1 MATMQD
7 YNEYTK
13 EAINGIYDAQ
23 REKQLAD
30 LDTAYNT
37 NLATAE
43 AAKGQIGNAYQEQRN
58 NLANTYERTR
68 KNTNEAAAASGLN
81 VGTGSQAALM
91 QRSEYQRDNA
101 KIGTAEANAMA
112 QAEQGIT
119 DLKTKYQGAVAA
131 ANADNDYQRSVALL
145 NQYKAEY
152 DQQLSRAQTLAQYGD
167 FTGYAAVYGQEQ
179 ADNMRKAWIATNPD
193 VAYNTGNISAE
204 EYRAVTGVYPK
215 GYTAPGS
222 GGYSGYGGYNYENSQ
237 FTPDEIRATQRLIG
251 AKEDG
256 IWGDETERKWQI
268 WNAQNQDTTA
278 VPASKPPAQGTTP
291 KFGIYGATA
300 AIK

>member
-13 EAINGIYDAQ
+13 DAINGIYDAQ

-30 LDTAYNT
+30 LETAYNT

-215 GYTAPGS
+215 GYTAPGT
-222 GGYSGYGGYNYENSQ
+222 GGYSGYGGNNYENASGL
-237 FTPDEIRATQRLIG
+237 TTSEIKQLQKAMG
-251 AKEDG
+251 VSADG
-256 IWGDETERKWQI
+256 IWGPQTEAA
-268 WNAQNQDTTA
+268 WNALSSQQPGNTS
-278 VPASKPPAQGTTP
+278 PAGNNTNP
-291 KFGIYGATA
+291 KFGIYGATP
-300 AIK
+300 AIR

>member
-30 LDTAYNT
+30 LETAYNT

-81 VGTGSQAALM
+81 AGTGSQAALM

-215 GYTAPGS
+215 GYTAPGT
-222 GGYSGYGGYNYENSQ
+222 GGYSGYGGGYNYDNASGLTTSEIKQLQKAMGVSADGVWGPKTEAAWSALSAQQPNNT
-237 FTPDEIRATQRLIG
+237 TPG
-251 AKEDG
+251 
-256 IWGDETERKWQI
+256 
-268 WNAQNQDTTA
+268 
-278 VPASKPPAQGTTP
+278 GTGNTPP
-291 KFGIYGATA
+291 KFGIYGATP
-300 AIK
+300 AIR

>member
-30 LDTAYNT
+30 LETAYNT

-68 KNTNEAAAASGLN
+68 KNTNEAAAANGLN

-222 GGYSGYGGYNYENSQ
+222 GGYSGYGGGYDNQGMSTSEVKDIQRKLGVTVDGLWGNETRTAYEKYIAGSNTPPSSSTQNNVISGGGGNSK
-237 FTPDEIRATQRLIG
+237 TL
-251 AKEDG
+251 
-256 IWGDETERKWQI
+256 
-268 WNAQNQDTTA
+268 
-278 VPASKPPAQGTTP
+278 
-291 KFGIYGATA
+291 A
-300 AIK
+300 AIR

>member
-13 EAINGIYDAQ
+13 DAINGIYDAQ

-30 LDTAYNT
+30 LETAYNT

-215 GYTAPGS
+215 GYTAPGT
-222 GGYSGYGGYNYENSQ
+222 GGYSGYGGYNYDNASGL
-237 FTPDEIRATQRLIG
+237 TTSEIKQLQKAMG
-251 AKEDG
+251 VSADG
-256 IWGDETERKWQI
+256 VWGPQTEAA
-268 WNAQNQDTTA
+268 WNALSSQQPGNT
-278 VPASKPPAQGTTP
+278 PPTGNNTNP
-291 KFGIYGATA
+291 KFGIYGATP
-300 AIK
+300 AIR